1 MTKIKVY
8 QLLNQATGQSQDYT
22 VAIPE
27 FQDPEFQVLPKQTIV
42 VTAYRVPDGLSLSV
56 EPQQVRGQVIC
67 SRSLENFIF
76 ELQTKL
82 TQMQAYPKVPKD
94 LETVVDEDFL
104 LIESKN
110 LELDLEPLIRESIF
124 LSLPLR
130 FVNPKAPKHPILNAK
145 QNTKATNNSTGEHQP
160 FAKLKELL

>member
-22 VAIPE
+22 LAIPE

-56 EPQQVRGQVIC
+56 APQQVRGQVIC

-82 TQMQAYPKVPKD
+82 TQMQAYPKLPKD
-94 LETVVDEDFL
+94 LETVADEDFL
-104 LIESKN
+104 LIDSKN
-110 LELDLEPLIRESIF
+110 LELDLEPLIREAIF

-130 FVNPKAPKHPILNAK
+130 FVNPKAPKHPILQTK
-145 QNTKATNNSTGEHQP
+145 QKTQATDTTAGEHQP